1 MCQANDSRTNSVSP
15 EALKRRWDELRENRP
30 QLRIREAASA
40 LEVSEVELLATGC
53 GENATRLDADWQ
65 GLLGG
70 IESLGKVMALTR
82 NDDAV
87 HEKTGFYQSIRLTD
101 TGGQIQGDNIDL
113 FLDFRHWYSAFA
125 VTEQTRQG
133 ARNSLQFFDRDGTAV
148 HKIYMT
154 ENRCIPAYR
163 ALIERYRSED
173 QSQRQYVEPPVLNID
188 SVAAVAGNDR
198 LGQAWHERLIAS
210 GTVPYQSTEPLQTE
224 RLPPPLFRRFMEK
237 ASEVGAGLT
246 VLVGNAGALQVHS
259 GPIEKLMITGPWF
272 NVLDDGFN
280 LHLKEDALAELRLA
294 ERRAGNT
301 SVNTLELYDA
311 AGRHIAMILFEH
323 ADLGECLTTDV

>member
-15 EALKRRWDELRENRP
+15 EVLKRRWDELRENKP
-30 QLRIREAASA
+30 QLRIREAASV

-53 GENATRLDADWQ
+53 GENATRLEADWL
-65 GLLGG
+65 GLLNG
-70 IESLGKVMALTR
+70 IESLGPVLALTR
-82 NDDAV
+82 NDNAV
-87 HEKTGFYQSIRLTD
+87 HEKTGFYLNTRLTD
-101 TGGQIQGDNIDL
+101 TGGRIQGENIDL
-113 FLDFRHWYSAFA
+113 FLDFRHWHSAFA

-133 ARNSLQFFDRDGTAV
+133 ARDSLQFFDRDGTAV

-198 LGQAWHERLIAS
+198 LGQAWHERLISCGA
-210 GTVPYQSTEPLQTE
+210 VPYQSAEPLQTE
-224 RLPPPLFRRFMEK
+224 RLSPPLFRRFMEK
-237 ASEVGAGLT
+237 ASEIGAGLT
-246 VLVGNAGALQVHS
+246 VLVGNAGAVQVHL

-280 LHLKEDALAELRLA
+280 LHLKEDALAELCLA
-294 ERRAGNT
+294 VRRAGDT

-311 AGRHIAMILFEH
+311 AGHHIAMILFEH

>member
-15 EALKRRWDELRENRP
+15 EVLKRRWDELRENKP

-53 GENATRLDADWQ
+53 GENATRLDADWP

-70 IESLGKVMALTR
+70 IESLGQVMALTR

-101 TGGQIQGDNIDL
+101 TGGRIQGENIDL
-113 FLDFRHWYSAFA
+113 YPDFRHWHSAFA

-133 ARNSLQFFDRDGTAV
+133 ARNSLQFFDRDGAAV

-163 ALIERYRSED
+163 TLIERYRSEN
-173 QSQRQYVEPPVLNID
+173 QSQRQIVGLPGQDAILVSD
-188 SVAAVAGNDR
+188 SCRG
-198 LGQAWHERLIAS
+198 LAWHERLIAC
-210 GTVPYQSTEPLQTE
+210 GAVPYQSTEPLQTG
-224 RLPPPLFRRFMEK
+224 RLQPSSFRRFMEK
-237 ASEVGAGLT
+237 ASEIGAGLT
-246 VLVGNAGALQVHS
+246 VLVGNAGAVQVHT

-311 AGRHIAMILFEH
+311 AERHIAMILFEH
-323 ADLGECLTTDV
+323 ADSLPLS

>member
-15 EALKRRWDELRENRP
+15 EVLKRRWDELRENKP
-30 QLRIREAASA
+30 QLRIREAASV
-40 LEVSEVELLATGC
+40 LEVSEVELLASGC
-53 GENATRLDADWQ
+53 GENATRLEADWL
-65 GLLGG
+65 GLLNG
-70 IESLGKVMALTR
+70 IESLGPVLALTR
-82 NDDAV
+82 NDNAV
-87 HEKTGFYQSIRLTD
+87 HEKTGFYLNTRLTD
-101 TGGQIQGDNIDL
+101 TGGRIQDENIDL
-113 FLDFRHWYSAFA
+113 FLDFRHWHSAFA

-133 ARNSLQFFDRDGTAV
+133 ARDSLQFFDRDGTAV

-198 LGQAWHERLIAS
+198 LGQVWHERLISCGA
-210 GTVPYQSTEPLQTE
+210 VPYQSAEPLQTE
-224 RLPPPLFRRFMEK
+224 RLSPPLFRRFMEK
-237 ASEVGAGLT
+237 ASEIGAGLT
-246 VLVGNAGALQVHS
+246 VLVGNAGAVQVHS

-294 ERRAGNT
+294 VRRAGDT
-301 SVNTLELYDA
+301 SVNMLELYDA
-311 AGRHIAMILFEH
+311 AGHHIAMILFEH